1 MPGPIKVISGR
12 ANQPLSHRIS
22 DYLGTEL
29 TQTEF
34 TDFVDGEVRVQV
46 TENIRGAN
54 VFIVQ
59 ATNPPAEN
67 ILELLMLIETAKRAS
82 AETVTAVIPYYG
94 YGRQDRKDRPRV
106 GITAKLVANLI
117 STAGADRVVMLDL
130 HAPQLQAF
138 FDIPSDHLFANPVFL
153 SAFKTMQIPIDSEN
167 TVMLSPDI
175 GGVKMVRSFASKLH
189 CGLAI
194 IDKRRTDVNKS
205 EVVNVIGDVQGKV
218 AIIRD
223 DICDTGG
230 TLTDAARAAVD
241 HGAAEVYACCTHGLL
256 SGNAMERIDKS
267 PIKKLIITDS
277 IDLRKRELSP
287 KIEIIYTAQLFGE
300 AIRRISNRESIS
312 ILFD

>member
-12 ANQPLSHRIS
+12 ANLPLAQRIA
-22 DYLGTEL
+22 DYLGIEL
-29 TQTEF
+29 THTEF
-34 TDFVDGEVRVQV
+34 TDFLDGEFRVQV
-46 TENIRGAN
+46 TENIRGTN
-54 VFIVQ
+54 VFIIQ
-59 ATNPPAEN
+59 ATNPPADN
-67 ILELLMLIETAKRAS
+67 ILELLMMIETAKRAS

-130 HAPQLQAF
+130 HAPQLQAY

-153 SAFKTMQIPIDSEN
+153 NAFKTMQVNIDSST

-175 GGVKMVRSFASKLH
+175 GGVKMVRSFASKLE

-223 DICDTGG
+223 DICDTAG
-230 TLTDAARAAVD
+230 TLTEAARAAID

-256 SGNAMERIDKS
+256 SGNAMDRLDNS

-277 IDLRKRELSP
+277 VDLSGRKLSP
-287 KIEIIYTAQLFGE
+287 KIKILYTAQLFGE